1 MTDSQDS
8 LVKAAVAGL
17 AEVGSGQLSLADVL
31 GLERQ
36 ALELMLDK
44 ALGLAKFGK
53 LDDAEAELERLSV
66 VDAHWP
72 LAPLALGAV
81 RAEQRRFEPAVAAY
95 REAEARAARLG
106 APTIE
111 GKASLCRGHAHVAL
125 GDGESAR
132 AALRRAIELG
142 EPSIRETAAQL
153 LSVVEGH
160 R

>member
-1 MTDSQDS
+1 MTDPQDS
-8 LVKAAVAGL
+8 LANAVAGL
-17 AEVGSGQLSLADVL
+17 REVGAGELSLADVL

-36 ALELMLDK
+36 VLDLMLDK

-53 LDDAEAELERLSV
+53 FEEAEAELERLSL

-81 RAEQRRFEPAVAAY
+81 LAEQRRFEPAVTAY
-95 REAEARAARLG
+95 REAEARASRLG

-125 GDGESAR
+125 GDAESAR
-132 AALRRAIELG
+132 AALRRALELG
-142 EPSIRETAAQL
+142 EPAIRETAAQL
-153 LSVVEGH
+153 LSVVEGP